1 MPISLT
7 LTGIQLGTPGYEIA
21 LLYLACL
28 TALVLGGT
36 GRLALDMLFAKR
48 PAWDKARVETP
59 VAIVGPQVF
68 VIRRSSLSFGSVSSK
83 FVSSDVILVDA
94 GCEKHFPDLRNHTW
108 WARRLNITLAVSIPG
123 PNCRCAMGM
132 NQFVEKTLSAPR
144 GQVSESLT

>member
-36 GRLALDMLFAKR
+36 GALRLTCYLRTAQHGTKCEG
-48 PAWDKARVETP
+48 ETP
-59 VAIVGPQVF
+59 VATAGPSGF
-68 VIRRSSLSFGSVSSK
+68 CYTAKLAHFGSVSSK

-123 PNCRCAMGM
+123 SNCRCAMGM